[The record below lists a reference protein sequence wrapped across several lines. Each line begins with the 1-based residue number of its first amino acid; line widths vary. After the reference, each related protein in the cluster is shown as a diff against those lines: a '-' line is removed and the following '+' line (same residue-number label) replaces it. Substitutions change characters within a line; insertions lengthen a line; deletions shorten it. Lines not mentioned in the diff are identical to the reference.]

1 MSRFISTFRSSSAQ
15 LSIVLAVIL
24 ATGCSQPTTL
34 QEIREEGVLH
44 VITRV
49 APSIYYQ
56 DREQDTG
63 YDYELARLF
72 ANELGVE
79 LRVRVAD
86 DNSEILSVLSR
97 NYAHVGLAGLT
108 QRPDFDNQYRSV
120 PIGVSA
126 QSVIVYHKEVP
137 APESLE
143 DLASETIHMLADA
156 AARP

>member
-97 NYAHVGLAGLT
+97 HSAHVGLAGLT
-108 QRPDFDNQYRSV
+108 LIRR
-120 PIGVSA
+120 
-126 QSVIVYHKEVP
+126 
-137 APESLE
+137 APV
-143 DLASETIHMLADA
+143 
-156 AARP
+156 